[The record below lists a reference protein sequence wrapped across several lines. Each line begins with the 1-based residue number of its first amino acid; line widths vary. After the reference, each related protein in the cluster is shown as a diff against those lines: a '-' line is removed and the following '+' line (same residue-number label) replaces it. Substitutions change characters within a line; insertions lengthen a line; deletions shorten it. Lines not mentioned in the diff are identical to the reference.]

1 MISAIAEAHEEGYM
15 LRSLKEEPSQLLK
28 DMTILRNFLCWA
40 FIFMILVG
48 AVDRFQDA
56 FVTSYLSPC

>member
-1 MISAIAEAHEEGYM
+1 M

-28 DMTILRNFLCWA
+28 DMAILRNFLCWA